1 MLDTDN
7 RTEFGPFSGFPRGVN
22 HTPVPDPLLAEL
34 LERIDDVE
42 ELKLALRCVWLLN
55 KKNPAQRF
63 LTCDELYADSTVANM
78 LKLYGEDLNQR
89 VSQITECL
97 TKHGVLLQALTN
109 GQHIYLLNTEAGRQL
124 VLKGGLEYRGPELES
139 VTNKPSENSIAN
151 IVKVYESNIGVVTPI
166 IAERLRILTH
176 DYQEQ
181 EIQDAINVAV
191 GKNARNL
198 RFIEAVLA
206 NSNKK
211 GYGESKPRTKEDR
224 ERLVRNYLKQ
234 VRDRRR

>member
-97 TKHGVLLQALTN
+97 TKHGVLL
-109 GQHIYLLNTEAGRQL
+109 AGPNQWPAHL
-124 VLKGGLEYRGPELES
+124 SAQYRGRATTGAKGRS
-139 VTNKPSENSIAN
+139 
-151 IVKVYESNIGVVTPI
+151 GV
-166 IAERLRILTH
+166 
-176 DYQEQ
+176 
-181 EIQDAINVAV
+181 
-191 GKNARNL
+191 
-198 RFIEAVLA
+198 
-206 NSNKK
+206 
-211 GYGESKPRTKEDR
+211 PRTGIGK
-224 ERLVRNYLKQ
+224 RNK
-234 VRDRRR
+234 